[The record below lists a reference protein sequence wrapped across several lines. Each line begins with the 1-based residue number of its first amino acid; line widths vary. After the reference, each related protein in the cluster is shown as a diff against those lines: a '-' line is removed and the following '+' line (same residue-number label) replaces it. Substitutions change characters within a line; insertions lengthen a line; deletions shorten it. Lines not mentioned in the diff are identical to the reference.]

1 MARHRAGKELVVDP
15 SLALGARRNIPVRYN
30 RNLVA
35 SVLRAIPRINEIK
48 AKRERAFYKSR
59 MQGNKEKQRQ
69 ANRKLVDENQHLLP
83 PAMRN
88 TTRELVE
95 CEDFDMETEA
105 MESNRAEDMFNER
118 KKLEE
123 MKGKEKLRLIV
134 D

>member
-1 MARHRAGKELVVDP
+1 MARQRAGKELVVDP

-35 SVLRAIPRINEIK
+35 SALRAIPRINEIR
-48 AKRERAFYKSR
+48 AKRERAFYKIR
-59 MQGNKEKQRQ
+59 MQGRKEKQRQ
-69 ANRKLVDENQHLLP
+69 ADRKLVEENQHLLL

-88 TTRELVE
+88 TTKKLTES
-95 CEDFDMETEA
+95 EDVDMEKEA
-105 MESNRAEDMFNER
+105 VESNTAEDMFNER
-118 KKLEE
+118 KKLGG

>member
-35 SVLRAIPRINEIK
+35 SALRAIPRINEIR

-69 ANRKLVDENQHLLP
+69 ADRKLVNENQHLLL

-88 TTRELVE
+88 TTGELAE
-95 CEDFDMETEA
+95 CEDFDREKEA

-118 KKLEE
+118 KKQEE
-123 MKGKEKLRLIV
+123 MKGKEKLRLIA

>member
-30 RNLVA
+30 RNIVD

-83 PAMRN
+83 PAMRH
-88 TTRELVE
+88 TARELAE
-95 CEDFDMETEA
+95 CEEVEMETEA
-105 MESNRAEDMFNER
+105 MELDRVEGIFNER
-118 KKLEE
+118 EELKE
-123 MKGKEKLRLIV
+123 MKGKEKLRLV
-134 D
+134 AD

>member
-35 SVLRAIPRINEIK
+35 SALRAIPRINEIR

-69 ANRKLVDENQHLLP
+69 ANRKLVEENQHLLP

-88 TTRELVE
+88 TAGRLAES
-95 CEDFDMETEA
+95 EDVDMEKEA
-105 MESNRAEDMFNER
+105 MELDSAEDMFNER
-118 KKLEE
+118 EKLGA
-123 MKGKEKLRLIV
+123 MKGKEKLRLV
-134 D
+134 AD

>member
-1 MARHRAGKELVVDP
+1 MARYRAGKELVVDP
-15 SLALGARRNIPVRYN
+15 SLALGARRNIPIRYN

-35 SVLRAIPRINEIK
+35 SALRVIPCINEIK

-69 ANRKLVDENQHLLP
+69 ADRKLVDENQHLLLP
-83 PAMRN
+83 VMRN
-88 TTRELVE
+88 TTGGLAK
-95 CEDFDMETEA
+95 CEDFDMEMEA

-118 KKLEE
+118 EKLEKME
-123 MKGKEKLRLIV
+123 GKEKLRLIA